1 VYVGAGIGASVMPL
15 RLGERGQREVAM
27 FELGHEPGTFDEHH
41 QEQPPLKGRKPSEK
55 AQAKRRAKV
64 LKNQEKR
71 ERGRKVG

>member
-1 VYVGAGIGASVMPL
+1 
-15 RLGERGQREVAM
+15 VAI

-71 ERGRKVG
+71 ERRRKAG